1 MMLDIKDVARDRH
14 KHVMR
19 LKRLK
24 EYINKQMIIKKNA
37 QIHFHPK
44 RPSTGTITTM
54 NDIIDIDSTI
64 TGSLYYFNYIVVV
77 SFIGVS
83 G

>member
-14 KHVMR
+14 KHVMG
-19 LKRLK
+19 LNRLK
-24 EYINKQMIIKKNA
+24 EYINKQMIKKKNA
-37 QIHFHPK
+37 QIHFHSK
-44 RPSTGTITTM
+44 RPYTGTITKM

>member
-1 MMLDIKDVARDRH
+1 MIK
-14 KHVMR
+14 
-19 LKRLK
+19 
-24 EYINKQMIIKKNA
+24 KKNA
-37 QIHFHPK
+37 QIHFHSK
-44 RPSTGTITTM
+44 RPYTGTITKM

-77 SFIGVS
+77 IFIVVVSFIVVVVSFIVVVSFSGVS